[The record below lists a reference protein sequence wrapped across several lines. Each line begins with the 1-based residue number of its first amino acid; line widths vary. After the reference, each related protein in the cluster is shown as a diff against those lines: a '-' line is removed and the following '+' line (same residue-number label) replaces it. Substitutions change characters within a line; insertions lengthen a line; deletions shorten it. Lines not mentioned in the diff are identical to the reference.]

1 MTFEDYKKL
10 DEKALDEPLEEIED
24 TLREEYSNQLN
35 TLNGYIDNIY
45 DNYED
50 DDGNIDYALL
60 VGTLLLLNTKK
71 NIKNINSTLKS
82 FKQVELGKFFSTVY
96 DKGFN
101 GNKDLFEKELA
112 RALNFNIDQV
122 KKNEFINMSIAGAT
136 TEERLIRNQNK
147 MDFDV
152 SQKLENSLQENKTAT
167 QTKKEV
173 KSVYDDDFTN
183 AIVIAEAKGHRIA
196 EEGKKALA
204 DETITIE
211 IEVTKTWESMEDDKV
226 RPAHDLLNGTTIP
239 LDDDFVSEN
248 GGQGKAPGQMGT
260 ASDDIN
266 CRCFLSYN
274 TK

>member
-10 DEKALDEPLEEIED
+10 DEKALDEPLEEIEY

-101 GNKDLFEKELA
+101 GNKELFEKELA
-112 RALNFNIDQV
+112 RVLNFNIDQV

-173 KSVYDDDFTN
+173 KIS
-183 AIVIAEAKGHRIA
+183 I
-196 EEGKKALA
+196 
-204 DETITIE
+204 
-211 IEVTKTWESMEDDKV
+211 
-226 RPAHDLLNGTTIP
+226 
-239 LDDDFVSEN
+239 
-248 GGQGKAPGQMGT
+248 
-260 ASDDIN
+260 
-266 CRCFLSYN
+266 
-274 TK
+274 